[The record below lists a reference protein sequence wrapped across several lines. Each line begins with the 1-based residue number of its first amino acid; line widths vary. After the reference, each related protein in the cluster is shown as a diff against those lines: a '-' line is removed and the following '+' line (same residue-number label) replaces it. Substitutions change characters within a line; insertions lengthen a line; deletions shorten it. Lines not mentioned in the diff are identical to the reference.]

1 MVCRKFIS
9 EKLPPIQYKNPNVQV
24 VLFKNKHPYPAIWIY
39 FEDGRKVMLGV
50 EGKPPERIVS
60 ELSAVAAK
68 TE

>member
-1 MVCRKFIS
+1 M
-9 EKLPPIQYKNPNVQV
+9 QYKNPNVQV
-24 VLFKNKHPYPAIWIY
+24 VLFENKHPYPAIWIY